1 MDTFTALRVSHLN
14 PLSIAGD
21 DDSDELVPLKLKE
34 TKRFKDR
41 KVIGM
46 EIGGQM
52 VLLLTVTKDSVAAQQ
67 PSAAAAAQKKGTT
80 KASAKGSP
88 KATGKGTA
96 KALAD
101 GAPEPA
107 PVDTEMEAES
117 S

>member
-1 MDTFTALRVSHLN
+1 MSQLK

-67 PSAAAAAQKKGTT
+67 PSAAAAEKKGTT
-80 KASAKGSP
+80 KASAKGGS

-96 KALAD
+96 KASADATTNAAAD
-101 GAPEPA
+101 GAPEPV